1 MISIYINEN
10 NTRFEYLREDGAMI
24 TGNVDK
30 LDDKLSDIVAEI
42 KKKKTNDEIEA
53 EEKKLK
59 EAEAMTEIFDKMM
72 ELEETMKSIQ
82 ESINKDKG
90 GEIDGWYVCIF
101 DYEGQKNI

>member
-30 LDDKLSDIVAEI
+30 LDDKLSDIVTEI

-72 ELEETMKSIQ
+72 ELEETVKSIQ
-82 ESINKDKG
+82 ESIKKKEVN
-90 GEIDGWYVCIF
+90 
-101 DYEGQKNI
+101 

>member
-30 LDDKLSDIVAEI
+30 LDEKLSDIVAEI

-82 ESINKDKG
+82 KSINAKG
-90 GEIDGWYVCIF
+90 V
-101 DYEGQKNI
+101 N

>member
-1 MISIYINEN
+1 MISIYINEE

-42 KKKKTNDEIEA
+42 KKKKTVDEIEA
-53 EEKKLK
+53 EENKLK

-90 GEIDGWYVCIF
+90 GEIDG
-101 DYEGQKNI
+101 

>member
-30 LDDKLSDIVAEI
+30 LDEKLSDIVAEI
-42 KKKKTNDEIEA
+42 KKKKTDDEIEA

-82 ESINKDKG
+82 ELINKDKG
-90 GEIDGWYVCIF
+90 GEIDG
-101 DYEGQKNI
+101 

>member
-30 LDDKLSDIVAEI
+30 LDEKLSDIVADI
-42 KKKKTNDEIEA
+42 KKKKTDDEIEA

-90 GEIDGWYVCIF
+90 GEIDG
-101 DYEGQKNI
+101 

>member
-1 MISIYINEN
+1 MISIYINEE

-30 LDDKLSDIVAEI
+30 LDEKFSDIVAEI

-90 GEIDGWYVCIF
+90 GEIDG
-101 DYEGQKNI
+101 

>member
-30 LDDKLSDIVAEI
+30 LDDKLSGIVAEI
-42 KKKKTNDEIEA
+42 KKKKTVDEIEA

-82 ESINKDKG
+82 ELINKDKG
-90 GEIDGWYVCIF
+90 GEIDG
-101 DYEGQKNI
+101 

>member
-24 TGNVDK
+24 TGTVDK

-42 KKKKTNDEIEA
+42 KKKKTDDEIKA

-90 GEIDGWYVCIF
+90 GEIDG
-101 DYEGQKNI
+101 

>member
-42 KKKKTNDEIEA
+42 KKKKTDDEIEA

-82 ESINKDKG
+82 ESINAKG
-90 GEIDGWYVCIF
+90 V
-101 DYEGQKNI
+101 K

>member
-1 MISIYINEN
+1 MISIYINED

-30 LDDKLSDIVAEI
+30 LDDKLSDIVAKI
-42 KKKKTNDEIEA
+42 KKKKTDEEIKA
-53 EEKKLK
+53 EENKLK

-82 ESINKDKG
+82 KSINAKG
-90 GEIDGWYVCIF
+90 V
-101 DYEGQKNI
+101 N

>member
-30 LDDKLSDIVAEI
+30 LDEKLSNIVAEI
-42 KKKKTNDEIEA
+42 KKKKTDDEIEA

-72 ELEETMKSIQ
+72 EIEETMKSIQ

-90 GEIDGWYVCIF
+90 GEIDG
-101 DYEGQKNI
+101 

>member
-1 MISIYINEN
+1 MISIHINEN

-30 LDDKLSDIVAEI
+30 LDDKLSDIVTEI

-90 GEIDGWYVCIF
+90 GEIDG
-101 DYEGQKNI
+101 

>member
-1 MISIYINEN
+1 MINIFINDDKIM
-10 NTRFEYLREDGAMI
+10 FEYSKDEGLIKGELKNADR
-24 TGNVDK
+24 
-30 LDDKLSDIVAEI
+30 KLSDIIADI

-90 GEIDGWYVCIF
+90 GEIDG
-101 DYEGQKNI
+101 

>member
-1 MISIYINEN
+1 MISIYINEK

-24 TGNVDK
+24 TGTVDK

-42 KKKKTNDEIEA
+42 KKKKTNDEIKA

-82 ESINKDKG
+82 ESINAKG
-90 GEIDGWYVCIF
+90 V
-101 DYEGQKNI
+101 N

>member
-24 TGNVDK
+24 TGTVDK

-42 KKKKTNDEIEA
+42 KKKKTVDEIEA

-72 ELEETMKSIQ
+72 EIEETMKSIQ
-82 ESINKDKG
+82 ESIKLKD
-90 GEIDGWYVCIF
+90 V
-101 DYEGQKNI
+101 N

>member
-24 TGNVDK
+24 TGTVDK

-42 KKKKTNDEIEA
+42 KKKKTDDEIEA

-72 ELEETMKSIQ
+72 ELEETVKSIQ

-90 GEIDGWYVCIF
+90 GEIDG
-101 DYEGQKNI
+101 

>member
-1 MISIYINEN
+1 MINIYINEN

-42 KKKKTNDEIEA
+42 KKKKTDDEIEA

-59 EAEAMTEIFDKMM
+59 EAEALTEIFDKMM
-72 ELEETMKSIQ
+72 ELEETVKSIQ

-90 GEIDGWYVCIF
+90 GEIDG
-101 DYEGQKNI
+101 

>member
-1 MISIYINEN
+1 MISIYINKD

-30 LDDKLSDIVAEI
+30 LDEKLSDIIAEI
-42 KKKKTNDEIEA
+42 KNMKTDDEIKA
-53 EEKKLK
+53 EENKLK

-90 GEIDGWYVCIF
+90 GEIDG
-101 DYEGQKNI
+101 

>member
-1 MISIYINEN
+1 MISIYINEE

-72 ELEETMKSIQ
+72 ELEETVKSIQ

-90 GEIDGWYVCIF
+90 GEIDG
-101 DYEGQKNI
+101 

>member
-24 TGNVDK
+24 TGNIDK
-30 LDDKLSDIVAEI
+30 LNEKLSDIIVEI
-42 KKKKTNDEIEA
+42 KKKKTDDEIEA

-82 ESINKDKG
+82 DSIKAKEVN
-90 GEIDGWYVCIF
+90 
-101 DYEGQKNI
+101 

>member
-30 LDDKLSDIVAEI
+30 LDEKLSDIVAEI
-42 KKKKTNDEIEA
+42 KKKKTDDEIEA

-82 ESINKDKG
+82 ESINAKG
-90 GEIDGWYVCIF
+90 V
-101 DYEGQKNI
+101 K

>member
-24 TGNVDK
+24 NGNVDK
-30 LDDKLSDIVAEI
+30 PDEKLSDIVAEI
-42 KKKKTNDEIEA
+42 KKKKTVDEIEA
-53 EEKKLK
+53 EENKLK

-90 GEIDGWYVCIF
+90 GELDG
-101 DYEGQKNI
+101 

>member
-1 MISIYINEN
+1 MISIYITEN
-10 NTRFEYLREDGAMI
+10 NTRFEYLRDDGAMI

-30 LDDKLSDIVAEI
+30 PDDKLSDIVAEI
-42 KKKKTNDEIEA
+42 KKKKTDDEIKA

-90 GEIDGWYVCIF
+90 GELDG
-101 DYEGQKNI
+101 

>member
-1 MISIYINEN
+1 MINIYINEN

-42 KKKKTNDEIEA
+42 KKKKTVDEIEA

-82 ESINKDKG
+82 ELINKDKG
-90 GEIDGWYVCIF
+90 GELDG
-101 DYEGQKNI
+101 

>member
-30 LDDKLSDIVAEI
+30 LDDKLSDIVTEI

-82 ESINKDKG
+82 KSINAKEVK
-90 GEIDGWYVCIF
+90 
-101 DYEGQKNI
+101 

>member
-10 NTRFEYLREDGAMI
+10 NTRFEYLREDGTML
-24 TGNVDK
+24 TGTVDK

-42 KKKKTNDEIEA
+42 KKKKTVDEIEA
-53 EEKKLK
+53 EENKLK

-82 ESINKDKG
+82 ESIKLKD
-90 GEIDGWYVCIF
+90 V
-101 DYEGQKNI
+101 N

>member
-1 MISIYINEN
+1 MINIFINDDN
-10 NTRFEYLREDGAMI
+10 ITFEYSKKEGLIQGELKNADE
-24 TGNVDK
+24 
-30 LDDKLSDIVAEI
+30 KLSDIIAEI
-42 KKKKTNDEIEA
+42 KNMKTDDEIKA
-53 EEKKLK
+53 EENKLK

>member
-30 LDDKLSDIVAEI
+30 LDDKLSDIVTEI

-82 ESINKDKG
+82 ESTNKDKG
-90 GEIDGWYVCIF
+90 GEIDG
-101 DYEGQKNI
+101 

>member
-90 GEIDGWYVCIF
+90 GELDG
-101 DYEGQKNI
+101 

>member
-30 LDDKLSDIVAEI
+30 LDEKLSDVVAEI

-82 ESINKDKG
+82 KSINAKEVK
-90 GEIDGWYVCIF
+90 
-101 DYEGQKNI
+101 

>member
-82 ESINKDKG
+82 ESINAK
-90 GEIDGWYVCIF
+90 EV
-101 DYEGQKNI
+101 N